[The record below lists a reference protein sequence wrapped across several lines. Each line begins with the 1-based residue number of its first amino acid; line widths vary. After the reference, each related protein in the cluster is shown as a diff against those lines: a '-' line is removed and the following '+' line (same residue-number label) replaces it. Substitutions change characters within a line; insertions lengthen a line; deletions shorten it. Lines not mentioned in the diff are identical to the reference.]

1 MKHPA
6 RNVEQRSPALA
17 GRTVWLAGT
26 GSGADRKSV
35 V

>member
-17 GRTVWLAGT
+17 GRTVWLAVT
-26 GSGADRKSV
+26 GSVAAV
-35 V
+35 E